1 MKSKMA
7 QARLLVLSKPVQR
20 LGRATSSHPAAVA
33 QRPSVSGLD
42 AEDTAG
48 FNRFSF
54 LDGNAE
60 DACHGHHRGTKI
72 RQAPHRCACFI
83 ICRTTRSHPKPP
95 PLFAAVRLSE
105 F

>member
-48 FNRFSF
+48 FKQIF
-54 LDGNAE
+54 L
-60 DACHGHHRGTKI
+60 
-72 RQAPHRCACFI
+72 
-83 ICRTTRSHPKPP
+83 S
-95 PLFAAVRLSE
+95 
-105 F
+105 